1 MSHLS
6 GIRGRGPLF
15 SVSVQKGVGAHVVAD
30 AKGKVV
36 DDIFDRVV
44 LVLPFDF

>member
-6 GIRGRGPLF
+6 GIRGGGPLF

-44 LVLPFDF
+44 LVLPIDF